1 MYQKSLTILSLLI
14 LSFVADANIIRVD
27 FTGKVTSIDSST
39 NFANYDWGYEV
50 GDTLFQSVFIDTS
63 LARDSYPSV
72 TLGAYSP
79 DGASFITS
87 NITDFPEADRETEY
101 LVLNPNYIGSGY
113 QFQFQDGKYFSD
125 EQNGIS
131 TSMGS
136 VLWFSVYSLNN
147 VAFIDNDS
155 ITQRFSIKD
164 LTSFEQKEGSY
175 SYFDA
180 VYPTGTFGNPVEFR
194 EMNFEITSIDYNV
207 LEASSPALLNLFL
220 IFFLG
225 IIIQSRL
232 KK

>member
-1 MYQKSLTILSLLI
+1 VYQKLLTILSLLI
-14 LSFVADANIIRVD
+14 LSFVTDANIIQVD
-27 FTGKVTSIDSST
+27 FTGKVTSIDNST

-50 GDTLFQSVFIDTS
+50 GDTFFQSVFIDTS
-63 LARDSYPSV
+63 LVRDEYPSI
-72 TLGAYSP
+72 TLGAYSY
-79 DGASFITS
+79 GGSFITS
-87 NITDFPEADRETEY
+87 NITDFPEADRESER
-101 LVLNPNYIGSGY
+101 LVINPNYIGSGY
-113 QFQFQDGKYFSD
+113 QFQFSDGKYFSD

-136 VLWFSVYSLNN
+136 VLWVSVYSNN

-164 LTSFEQKEGSY
+164 LTSFEQREGSY
-175 SYFDA
+175 SYFDS
-180 VYPTGTFGNPVEFR
+180 VIPTGTFGNPIDFR

-207 LEASSPALLNLFL
+207 LEVSSPALLNLFL